1 MMTFQLRQCLGEDLE
16 DQEPPYNL
24 FLQSRTHIVL
34 EEQEDKEKESPG
46 AGSCRLLSRVAGSG
60 AKPKVNHPLISPL
73 PSLRLYPCM
82 CGLNPEHVLR
92 PGFSPVDP
100 SSIPGVLTSRG
111 WPNKGPADDYPPSK
125 LQKLPHP
132 GLAEG
137 QKQPVQLQQRPL
149 PPRKL
154 PHLGLAEGS
163 ELPVQL
169 PQKLPLSREQPRLRP
184 AVCSKQPMLQ
194 QRSSS
199 PRGRPP
205 KGLADGH
212 HLPVPRGQ
220 PQQVGFAEVLPGRL
234 LNLPGPRT

>member
-1 MMTFQLRQCLGEDLE
+1 MTIYQPRQCLGEDQEKKEE
-16 DQEPPYNL
+16 D
-24 FLQSRTHIVL
+24 
-34 EEQEDKEKESPG
+34 SPSFG
-46 AGSCRLLSRVAGSG
+46 RCRPLSRVADSG
-60 AKPKVNHPLISPL
+60 PKAKVNIPYISAL
-73 PSLRLYPCM
+73 PSVKLYPRM

-111 WPNKGPADDYPPSK
+111 RPNKGPADDYPPSK

-137 QKQPVQLQQRPL
+137 
-149 PPRKL
+149 
-154 PHLGLAEGS
+154 S

-169 PQKLPLSREQPRLRP
+169 PQELPLSREQPSPRP

-199 PRGRPP
+199 PQGRPP
-205 KGLADGH
+205 KGPADS
-212 HLPVPRGQ
+212 HLLPEPRGQ
-220 PQQVGFAEVLPGRL
+220 PQQVGLAEVLPGRVR
-234 LNLPGPRT
+234 NLPGPRTSRQLEPSDAPRQPLLQQMAAPVHVRP